1 MDQHIADKAICELNG
16 SVKRFSRQIIMLE
29 GVKQESKELKNNL
42 YNAFMRHH
50 ERRYPLISTSRV
62 HEYLLKER
70 NALARIAVTEVVKDE
85 LYHELQNP
93 LSKFW
98 QQIDLE
104 SAINICYFDTDLGK
118 IVPPEDKESPIIFMN
133 NQLSTTL
140 KVIEEDEEPEE
151 ELSKSKEFNKE
162 EKAETSV

>member
-1 MDQHIADKAICELNG
+1 MFLEYLDIELMDQHIADKAICELKG

-70 NALARIAVTEVVKDE
+70 NALARIVC
-85 LYHELQNP
+85 YH
-93 LSKFW
+93 FR
-98 QQIDLE
+98 
-104 SAINICYFDTDLGK
+104 
-118 IVPPEDKESPIIFMN
+118 N
-133 NQLSTTL
+133 N
-140 KVIEEDEEPEE
+140 
-151 ELSKSKEFNKE
+151 
-162 EKAETSV
+162 